1 MLPAIHS
8 KLYHQIVNTLIAL
21 PWKDPERARL
31 EELQRQLADAQQQ
44 MSRARGGVLEEWLKA
59 GKDA

>member
-21 PWKDPERARL
+21 PFKDPERTRL
-31 EELQRQLADAQQQ
+31 GVLQRQLADAQQV
-44 MSRARGGVLEEWLKA
+44 MSRTRGDLEVWIKA
-59 GKDA
+59 GKEG